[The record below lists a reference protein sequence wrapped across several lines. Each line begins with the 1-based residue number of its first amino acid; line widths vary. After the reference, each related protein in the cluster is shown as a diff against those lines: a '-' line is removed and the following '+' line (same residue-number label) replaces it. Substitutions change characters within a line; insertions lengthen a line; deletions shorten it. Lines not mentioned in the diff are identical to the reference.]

1 MTLPINELL
10 EHALVGYA
18 ARRAEIEQRINDIR
32 LRLRGTLDADL
43 PRHRRVLSPE
53 GRARIIA
60 ATKRRWAK
68 ARRAK
73 GAGSMGTRA

>member
-1 MTLPINELL
+1 LIGFE
-10 EHALVGYA
+10 AQ
-18 ARRAEIEQRINDIR
+18 RAEIEQKIADSR
-32 LRLRGTLDADL
+32 LRLGGSQAAA
-43 PRHRRVLSPE
+43 PRRPRRVLSPE

-73 GAGSMGTRA
+73 RAKG

>member
-1 MTLPINELL
+1 MFCVRPVDSCKGLL
-10 EHALVGYA
+10 EENQGRTAHRPAPA
-18 ARRAEIEQRINDIR
+18 AG
-32 LRLRGTLDADL
+32 LRGERSVRPRVSGASQDAEP
-43 PRHRRVLSPE
+43 PRNRRVLSPE

-73 GAGSMGTRA
+73 K